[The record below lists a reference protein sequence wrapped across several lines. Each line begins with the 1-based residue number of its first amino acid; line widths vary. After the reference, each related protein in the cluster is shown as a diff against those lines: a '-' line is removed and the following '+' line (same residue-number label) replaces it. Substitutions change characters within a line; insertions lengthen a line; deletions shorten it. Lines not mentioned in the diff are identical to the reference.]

1 MASLC
6 ALGMAGVAQEPPTLR
21 VTTHL
26 VQINLVVH
34 DKKGQPVA
42 DLTRDDFVL
51 VDQGQPQ
58 KISIFSVDSGRP
70 LPAPGRAA
78 AAKPAALPPN
88 YFSNRLE
95 RPSGTPSSAT
105 VILFDGLN
113 TRFED
118 QACAR
123 SELVKFLQ

>member
-1 MASLC
+1 MACLC

-26 VQINLVVH
+26 VQINLVAH

-58 KISIFSVDSGRP
+58 KISIFSVESSRP
-70 LPAPGRAA
+70 LGGRRPPNRQLCRRTTSRTAWSGLPAR
-78 AAKPAALPPN
+78 PAAPP
-88 YFSNRLE
+88 
-95 RPSGTPSSAT
+95 
-105 VILFDGLN
+105 
-113 TRFED
+113 
-118 QACAR
+118 
-123 SELVKFLQ
+123 